1 MFQSK
6 KLEKDKVK
14 AFNTIFCSL
23 NSQESRRN
31 QENVIKI
38 NGVKLFGVNSF
49 FIEVIKINFLFLY
62 LIVF

>member
-23 NSQESRRN
+23 NSQENRRN

-38 NGVKLFGVNSF
+38 NGIKLFGVNSF
-49 FIEVIKINFLFLY
+49 FIEVKINFLFLY